1 MRLRLT
7 VAVPAPTGDRPPA
20 ANAPVLHE
28 VEVEATPGATVHE
41 LVDAL
46 AEHLGVPGTGLRSRQ
61 TAVRPDAL
69 VGLAPLVDGA
79 ALTLLDRQPGA
90 EPELATTRDGTPL
103 ALAVTHGPDAGRR
116 VTLPPGRLTLGRS
129 GSAGLQ
135 LEDAR
140 LSRLHAAV
148 ETGPDGIRVADLG
161 STNGIR
167 MGEQMVGAKPV
178 LLPSGAVVALGD
190 TRIEVR
196 ATGAVPAASTARPDG
211 TRAVNRRPRAI
222 TAAAPPAIAL
232 PAPPEPPHRA
242 RIPWVAMAVPIP
254 VAGALAMFLGPT
266 MLAFALMSPLLLAGA
281 AIGDRLGSRREYAA
295 RLAEYARSHGA
306 ALARVE
312 AACAAERR
320 SRLHAQPDPAE
331 LLSIAT
337 GPTARLWERRRTDDD
352 ALVVSLG
359 TCTAPAAVRV
369 IRPRDDDGPEHPPLG
384 DVPCTL
390 PLAEVGVLG
399 VCGDRPQ
406 AAGAARNLLGQLAVL
421 HSPLDLE
428 IVAVVATAEAA
439 SEWEWLGRLPHT
451 RRPDGSPRPG
461 SSAVHELDPDG
472 VGEAVERLA
481 TRARERLSRRTTS
494 VAWAGPRTVLLLDG
508 SAALRGVPGVAEV
521 LTCGPEVGIVVVAL
535 DATDA
540 QLPTEARAVLD
551 LGLTQQPILS
561 GALSEVEDLLVDRV
575 GPWWAD
581 RVSRGLASLRDATP
595 ATGPRELPT
604 SASLRDVSGFDVTD
618 PAEVAAAWDARP
630 WATAVPV
637 GVGGEGPYLLDLAAD
652 GPHVLVGGTTGSGKS
667 ELLRTLVVSLATHN
681 RPEQL
686 SLVLIDYKG
695 GAAFREC
702 AALPHT
708 AGVVTDLD
716 DRLADRALRSLRAEL
731 RRRERFLGGAGAA
744 DHAGYLATPAART
757 TPLPRLVVVIDEFR
771 ALAEELPAFV
781 DGMVRLAA
789 LGRSLGVHLV
799 MATQRPAGVVTA
811 DIKANLNLRIALRV
825 RDRADS
831 DDVIDCAEA
840 AALDPRIPGRALA
853 RSGDGSL
860 VGFQSVHLSAPWRHA
875 DPSVVRVRAVRW
887 GTAAGPWLP
896 ALPTVGGT
904 SELRAV
910 VDAVTQATATVG
922 ARPAPAA
929 WLPTLPIV
937 LEGPAASPE
946 LPPHRVRLGLVDRP
960 DRQAQEPLVLDL
972 HEPGL
977 WGFAGTSGSGRTT
990 ALLSVA
996 TNLAT
1001 QLEPSDL
1008 HLYAVSG
1015 GSLARLAEL
1024 PHCGAH
1030 VEQDDLNRLE
1040 RLVSRLA
1047 LEVADRRRALAGS
1060 GRGTFARWREAT
1072 ATAPPHVLVLVDDWD
1087 LLAQRTD
1094 GVEHAGLAERL
1105 LALLREGE
1113 AVGVRAVLAGDRAL
1127 LVGRVASAVEHR
1139 VLLRLADR
1147 ADAALA
1153 GLATTS
1159 ALPADP
1165 PPGRGVLA
1173 DGAEIQLSLPTGEA
1187 PRKASREG
1195 AGPLR
1200 VEALP
1205 THVSAVRLA
1214 SSTLD
1219 GDEVA
1224 LGLGGDELTVQA
1236 LTPGRDG
1243 RRWLV
1248 AGPAG
1253 SGVTTTL
1260 AVAAVQLLRQGRPLA
1275 VVASRPGALD
1285 ALRGDPHLAQWC
1297 DPVRPQELVQLREQR
1312 PDLVVVADD
1321 VDQLLDTPVEP
1332 VLREVARLAD
1342 RDGGLLLCGASS
1354 TSLATQYRGIALEV
1368 ARDRTGVLLG
1378 PGTIGDADLFGLRL
1392 RPDRTAPPGR
1402 GHLVVRGRAVPMQVA
1417 LPDPPSR
1424 GGASS
1429 PTAASSAA

>member
-7 VAVPAPTGDRPPA
+7 VAVPAPTGDR
-20 ANAPVLHE
+20 APVPAPALHE
-28 VEVEATPGATVHE
+28 VEVEATPGAAAHE

-46 AEHLGVPGTGLRSRQ
+46 AEHLGARGVTLRSGQ
-61 TAVRPDAL
+61 TAVAPDAV

-79 ALTLLDRQPGA
+79 ALTLLDRQPA
-90 EPELATTRDGTPL
+90 TEPDSVATRDGTPL

-116 VTLPPGRLTLGRS
+116 VPLPAGRLTLGRS
-129 GSAGLQ
+129 GTAGLQ
-135 LEDAR
+135 LDDAR

-148 ETGPDGIRVADLG
+148 ETGPDGIRIADLG
-161 STNGIR
+161 STNGVR
-167 MGEQMVGAKPV
+167 LGDRQVGQEPV
-178 LLPSGAVVALGD
+178 PLASGTVIALGD
-190 TRIEVR
+190 TRLEVR

-211 TRAVNRRPRAI
+211 TRAVNRRPRA
-222 TAAAPPAIAL
+222 TTPATPPAIAL

-254 VAGALAMFLGPT
+254 VAAVLAVFLGPT
-266 MLAFALMSPLLLAGA
+266 MLAFALMSPLLLAGTA
-281 AIGDRLGSRREYAA
+281 VGDRLASRREYAA
-295 RLAEYARSHGA
+295 RLAGHADSHGA
-306 ALARVE
+306 AVARIE

-331 LLSIAT
+331 VLTIAT
-337 GPTARLWERRRTDDD
+337 GPTARLWERRGDDDD
-352 ALVVSLG
+352 AMVVSLG
-359 TCTAPAAVRV
+359 SCTAPAAVRV
-369 IRPRDDDGPEHPPLG
+369 IRPQGDDSPEHPLLPE
-384 DVPCTL
+384 VPCAV

-399 VCGDRPQ
+399 VCGHRSQ
-406 AAGAARNLLGQLAVL
+406 VAGVARNLLGQLAVL

-428 IVAVVATAEAA
+428 IAAVVATAEAA
-439 SEWEWLGRLPHT
+439 SDWEWLGRLPHT
-451 RRPDGSPRPG
+451 RRPDGSARAA
-461 SSAVHELDPDG
+461 SAAVHELDPVG
-472 VGEAVERLA
+472 VREVVERLA
-481 TRARERLSRRTTS
+481 TLARERSATRTT
-494 VAWAGPRTVLLLDG
+494 AAARTGPRTVVLLDG
-508 SAALRGVPGVAEV
+508 SAELRAVPDLAEV
-521 LTCGPEVGIVVVAL
+521 LSTGPAVGIVVIAL
-535 DATDA
+535 DTTGPR
-540 QLPTEARAVLD
+540 LPTEARVVLD
-551 LGLTQQPILS
+551 LGVRDRPGLS
-561 GALSEVEDLLVDRV
+561 GAVGAVNDLLVDRV

-581 RVSRGLASLRDATP
+581 RLSRGLAPLRDATP
-595 ATGPRELPT
+595 ATGPIELPA
-604 SASLRDVSGFDVTD
+604 SAGLRDVSGFDVTD
-618 PAEVAAAWDARP
+618 PTQVAAAWEATP

-637 GVGGEGPYLLDLAAD
+637 GVGPEGPYLLDLAAD

-667 ELLRTLVVSLATHN
+667 ELLRTLVVSLAAHN

-686 SLVLIDYKG
+686 SLVLVDYKG

-731 RRRERFLGGAGAA
+731 RRRERALTLAGAA
-744 DHAGYLATPAART
+744 DHSSFLTTPAARA

-840 AALDPRIPGRALA
+840 AAIDPRTPGRSLA

-860 VGFQSVHLSAPWRHA
+860 VGFQAVHLSASWRHA
-875 DPSVVRVRAVRW
+875 DPSVVRVREVRW
-887 GTAAGPWLP
+887 GTGDRPWPEPVLAAGR
-896 ALPTVGGT
+896 TT
-904 SELRAV
+904 ELGAV
-910 VDAVTQATATVG
+910 VDAVTEATRTLA

-929 WLPTLPIV
+929 WLPALPTV
-937 LEGPAASPE
+937 LESMQPSPE
-946 LPPHRVRLGLVDRP
+946 LPPHRVRVGLVDRP

-990 ALLSVA
+990 ALRAVA
-996 TNLAT
+996 RNLAA
-1001 QLEPSDL
+1001 QLGPSDL
-1008 HLYAVSG
+1008 HLYAISG
-1015 GSLARLAEL
+1015 GSLAGLAEL

-1040 RLVSRLA
+1040 RLLSRLA
-1047 LEVADRRRALAGS
+1047 LEVADRRRALAAS
-1060 GRGTFARWREAT
+1060 RHCTFTQWREAT
-1072 ATAPPHVLVLVDDWD
+1072 AAAPPDVLVLVDDWD
-1087 LLAQRTD
+1087 LLAQRAD
-1094 GVEHAGLAERL
+1094 GVEHAGLTDRL

-1113 AVGVRAVLAGDRAL
+1113 AVGVSAVLAGDRAL
-1127 LVGRVASAVEHR
+1127 LVGRVASVLEHR
-1139 VLLRLADR
+1139 VVLRLADR

-1153 GLATTS
+1153 GLATS
-1159 ALPADP
+1159 ALPTDP

-1173 DGAEIQLSLPTGEA
+1173 DGAEVQLSLPTHEP
-1187 PRKASREG
+1187 PRALSREG
-1195 AGPLR
+1195 VRPLR

-1205 THVSAVRLA
+1205 THIRAERLA

-1219 GDEVA
+1219 RDGIA
-1224 LGLGGDELTVQA
+1224 LGLGGDELTVQT

-1260 AVAAVQLLRQGRPLA
+1260 AVAAARLLRQGRPLA

-1285 ALRGDPHLAQWC
+1285 ALRGDPHLALWS
-1297 DPVRPQELVQLREQR
+1297 DPTRSEELVRLRQQR
-1312 PDLVVVADD
+1312 PDLVVVADYA
-1321 VDQLLDTPVEP
+1321 DQLLDTPLEP

-1342 RDGGLLLCGASS
+1342 RDGGLVLCGASS
-1354 TSLATQYRGIALEV
+1354 TSLATQYRGLALEV

-1417 LPDPPSR
+1417 LADSLYR
-1424 GGASS
+1424 GGAGS
-1429 PTAASSAA
+1429 AAPPSSAA

>member
-1 MRLRLT
+1 
-7 VAVPAPTGDRPPA
+7 
-20 ANAPVLHE
+20 VL
-28 VEVEATPGATVHE
+28 A
-41 LVDAL
+41 
-46 AEHLGVPGTGLRSRQ
+46 
-61 TAVRPDAL
+61 
-69 VGLAPLVDGA
+69 
-79 ALTLLDRQPGA
+79 
-90 EPELATTRDGTPL
+90 
-103 ALAVTHGPDAGRR
+103 
-116 VTLPPGRLTLGRS
+116 
-129 GSAGLQ
+129 
-135 LEDAR
+135 
-140 LSRLHAAV
+140 
-148 ETGPDGIRVADLG
+148 
-161 STNGIR
+161 
-167 MGEQMVGAKPV
+167 
-178 LLPSGAVVALGD
+178 
-190 TRIEVR
+190 
-196 ATGAVPAASTARPDG
+196 
-211 TRAVNRRPRAI
+211 
-222 TAAAPPAIAL
+222 
-232 PAPPEPPHRA
+232 
-242 RIPWVAMAVPIP
+242 
-254 VAGALAMFLGPT
+254 
-266 MLAFALMSPLLLAGA
+266 
-281 AIGDRLGSRREYAA
+281 
-295 RLAEYARSHGA
+295 
-306 ALARVE
+306 
-312 AACAAERR
+312 
-320 SRLHAQPDPAE
+320 
-331 LLSIAT
+331 IAT
-337 GPTARLWERRRTDDD
+337 GPTARLWERRRADDD

-369 IRPRDDDGPEHPPLG
+369 IRPQVDDSPEHPPLA
-384 DVPCTL
+384 DVPCTV

-399 VCGDRPQ
+399 VCGHRTQ
-406 AAGAARNLLGQLAVL
+406 AVGAARNLLGQLAVL

-428 IVAVVATAEAA
+428 IVTVVATAEAA
-439 SEWEWLGRLPHT
+439 SDWEWLGRLPHT
-451 RRPDGSPRPG
+451 RRPDGSARPG
-461 SSAVHELDPDG
+461 SCAVHELDPDG
-472 VGEAVERLA
+472 VREAVERLA
-481 TRARERLSRRTTS
+481 TRARERLATRTTA
-494 VAWAGPRTVLLLDG
+494 AWTGPRTVLVLDG
-508 SAALRGVPGVAEV
+508 SAALRGVPGLAEV
-521 LTCGPEVGIVVVAL
+521 LARGPEVGIVVIAL
-535 DATDA
+535 DTTGP

-551 LGLTQQPILS
+551 LGLPEQPSLS
-561 GALSEVEDLLVDRV
+561 GAVGAVGDLLVDRV
-575 GPWWAD
+575 GPWWVD
-581 RVSRGLASLRDATP
+581 RVSRALAPLRDATP
-595 ATGPRELPT
+595 ATGPSELPAG
-604 SASLRDVSGFDVTD
+604 ASLREVSGFDVTD

-637 GVGGEGPYLLDLAAD
+637 GVGPDGPHLLDLATD

-686 SLVLIDYKG
+686 SLVLVDYKG

-731 RRRERFLGGAGAA
+731 RRRERVLAAAGVA
-744 DHAGYLATPAART
+744 DHFAYLRTPAGRT

-831 DDVIDCAEA
+831 EDVIDCAEA
-840 AALDPRIPGRALA
+840 AALDPRTPGRALA

-860 VGFQSVHLSAPWRHA
+860 VGFQAVHLSGPWRHA
-875 DPSVVRVRAVRW
+875 DPSVVRVREVRW
-887 GTAAGPWLP
+887 GTTVGPWLQP
-896 ALPTVGGT
+896 LLAAGGT
-904 SELRAV
+904 SELGAV
-910 VDAVTQATATVG
+910 VDAVTQATLTVG
-922 ARPAPAA
+922 AQPAPAA
-929 WLPTLPIV
+929 WLPALPTM
-937 LEGPAASPE
+937 LESVPPSTE
-946 LPPHRVRLGLVDRP
+946 LPPHWVRVGLVDRP

-990 ALLSVA
+990 ALRTVA
-996 TNLAT
+996 RNLAA
-1001 QLEPSDL
+1001 QVEPSDL
-1008 HLYAVSG
+1008 HLYAISG
-1015 GSLARLAEL
+1015 GSLAGLAEL

-1030 VEQDDLNRLE
+1030 VELDDLNRLE

-1047 LEVADRRRALAGS
+1047 LEVAQRRRALAATGH
-1060 GRGTFARWREAT
+1060 GTFVQWRVAT
-1072 ATAPPHVLVLVDDWD
+1072 RTAPPHVLVLVDDWD
-1087 LLAQRTD
+1087 LLAQRAD
-1094 GVEHAGLAERL
+1094 GVEHAGLIDRL

-1139 VLLRLADR
+1139 VVLRLADR

-1153 GLATTS
+1153 GLATS

-1165 PPGRGVLA
+1165 PPGRAVLA
-1173 DGAEIQLSLPTGEA
+1173 DGAEVQLSLPTGDP
-1187 PRKASREG
+1187 PRQLSRDG

-1205 THVSAVRLA
+1205 TLVRAERLA

-1219 GDEVA
+1219 RDGVA
-1224 LGLGGDELTVQA
+1224 LGQGGDELTVQT

-1243 RRWLV
+1243 RRWLIT
-1248 AGPAG
+1248 GPAG

-1260 AVAAVQLLRQGRPLA
+1260 ALAAAQLLRAGRAVA

-1285 ALRGDPHLAQWC
+1285 ALRGDPRLAQWC
-1297 DPVRPQELVQLREQR
+1297 DPAQPQELVRLRQQL
-1312 PDLVVVADD
+1312 PDLVVVVDD
-1321 VDQLLDTPVEP
+1321 ADQLLDTPVEP

-1392 RPDRTAPPGR
+1392 HPDRTAPPGR

-1417 LPDPPSR
+1417 LPDAPSR
-1424 GGASS
+1424 GETSP
-1429 PTAASSAA
+1429 PTAASSAG